1 MKTEITRFCEAC
13 LHDLQPLPAALE
25 AAAKQLEQGTDKAL
39 LATPLAAL
47 NDVQARL
54 RALVEKLG
62 NQQAYLLIFG
72 PLKSGKSTLM
82 NAISGSYVSEVTSL
96 PGYPCLV
103 FVRHAERQRF
113 SVTRYNGRET
123 VFANGTVL
131 KDVIDDSHVALA
143 HQIRATEGRGE
154 AFDPRTHFT
163 EAIRRIDIRLPVQTL
178 GESSTVLVDTPG
190 LYSRMNFGYDMLT
203 REFRDTAAC
212 ALFVVKTDNLFLE
225 QVFAEFNQLLGLF
238 SRIFLIINV
247 DSNKRDLQPDGT
259 LLPSAESQHP
269 EKIIEAFTTLSMAGP
284 MRAAYDEKRVR
295 IHAVDLLGAASS
307 FLTGQRNGE
316 SAEHPERAAFDA
328 FLSDLTDYLNSS
340 DYTTAFIRDS
350 LRQGSTLCD
359 EACAA
364 ATSDPICQLLEKQEA
379 LTTQMRELDERIE
392 ATDRLLKADW
402 DSTFEKVRAEN
413 SRSIAAAARVAAE
426 RLGMEMR
433 SALDKWY
440 ETPTSLK
447 ALEVKR
453 WNPLLTE
460 AGNSLAEQTRTRVR
474 NLIGTSLGGAE
485 PAASIMTDLHAVGFR
500 LGSAAHAGQTALTTE
515 DNTAAYAGEIN
526 ETDVPVRKSFV
537 DWLLFRSQATVR
549 RRLFGEDLT
558 QQIEPEIKLQRLP
571 DTTRDALRQVIDK
584 TIAAKFPV
592 SPTKYSEAL
601 LNDYIAKFCAD
612 VLSGLKQLRE
622 QLVKDRADRQTPF
635 EINAKILEAL
645 GELDAKA
652 TAVAAG
658 LSALAQKEN
667 VGPMPLAEPASAE
680 PAPAAD
686 AETAAIPAAETAERA
701 PEPAAPEPAAM
712 PVHSNGAAPAIANDA
727 TAASQGDTL
736 ASADAP
742 PAPQAGPA
750 EIAETAPAPREALQT
765 ALSS

>member
-13 LHDLQPLPAALE
+13 LHDLQPLPPILE
-25 AAAKQLEQGTDKAL
+25 AATKQLEQGADKAL
-39 LATPLAAL
+39 LAGPLATL
-47 NDVQARL
+47 HDVRARL

-103 FVRHAERQRF
+103 FVRHAEAPHF

-131 KDVIDDSHVALA
+131 NDVIADSHVALA

-163 EAIRRIDIRLPVQTL
+163 EAIRRIDIKLPVQSL

-225 QVFAEFNQLLGLF
+225 QVFEEFNQLLGLF
-238 SRIFLIINV
+238 SRIFLVINV

-307 FLTGQRNGE
+307 FLSGSRNGDA
-316 SAEHPERAAFDA
+316 AEHPERAAFDA
-328 FLSDLTDYLNSS
+328 FLGDLTDYLNSS

-350 LRQGSTLCD
+350 LRQGSTLCE
-359 EACAA
+359 EARAA
-364 ATSDPICQLLEKQEA
+364 ASSDAVCQFLEKQDA
-379 LTTQMRELDERIE
+379 LAAQMRELEERIE
-392 ATDRLLKADW
+392 AADRLLKADW
-402 DSTFEKVRAEN
+402 DATFEKIRTEN
-413 SRSIAAAARVAAE
+413 SKHIATAARVSAE
-426 RLGMEMR
+426 KLVMEMR
-433 SALDKWY
+433 TALERWY
-440 ETPTSLK
+440 DGPTSLK
-447 ALEVKR
+447 ELETKR

-460 AGNSLAEQTRTRVR
+460 AGNTLAEETRDRVR
-474 NLIGTSLGGAE
+474 NLVGTSLGGAE
-485 PAASIMTDLHAVGFR
+485 PAASMMTDLHAVGFR
-500 LGSAAHAGQTALTTE
+500 LGPAAHAAQPALDGQ
-515 DNTAAYAGEIN
+515 DNTAAYAGSLTE
-526 ETDVPVRKSFV
+526 EDVPVRKSFV
-537 DWLLFRSQATVR
+537 DWLLFRSMAAVR
-549 RRLFGEDLT
+549 RRLFGEDLA
-558 QQIEPEIKLQRLP
+558 QEIEPGVKLWRLP
-571 DTTRDALRQVIDK
+571 DTSREALRRVIEK
-584 TIAAKFPV
+584 TVETKFPA
-592 SPTKYSEAL
+592 SPTKYSETL
-601 LNDYIAKFCAD
+601 LNDYIAKFRAE

-635 EINAKILEAL
+635 ETNAKILDAL
-645 GELDAKA
+645 GKLDAAA
-652 TAVAAG
+652 TAVG
-658 LSALAQKEN
+658 SDLNALAQKEN
-667 VGPMPLAEPASAE
+667 IGTTAA
-680 PAPAAD
+680 PAPAPV
-686 AETAAIPAAETAERA
+686 AEIERIAELE
-701 PEPAAPEPAAM
+701 
-712 PVHSNGAAPAIANDA
+712 
-727 TAASQGDTL
+727 
-736 ASADAP
+736 
-742 PAPQAGPA
+742 AGPA
-750 EIAETAPAPREALQT
+750 PSEAEAPIADSKVTPAEPLPAT
-765 ALSS
+765 V